1 MNETPLRI
9 LFVFTDLI
17 LPLLVGYFFHQK
29 QLVSDAFCNK
39 AIKFNIIFTCTILSI
54 LSFWVLPLTW
64 ELIWL
69 PVFGILF
76 CLVPC
81 LISLLT
87 FAKSYKNLLDRGSYL
102 MSAMLSN
109 LGTIGG
115 LCAFILY
122 GELGFAYAQMVSV
135 FQNLVLFLFCFPLAQ
150 YYYEKHLAQRA
161 RTRVHF
167 SLRDALV
174 SWNQLSILGM
184 GVGMLLYSF
193 AVPRPDFMGSLFNGL
208 IHFSAWTA
216 LLPVG
221 YLIDLKAAGKYY
233 RRIADLV
240 ALKFIVLPVLFYALV
255 KSLFSD
261 PALIGTLMVLA
272 MTPTAINAVITARL
286 FKLNVD
292 LSVASFILTTVI
304 YLGLVFPLLFFYVT
318 NGHRI

>member
-1 MNETPLRI
+1 MDDTQLRI
-9 LFVFTDLI
+9 IFVFTDLV
-17 LPLLVGYFFHQK
+17 LPLLVGYFSHQK
-29 QLVSDAFCNK
+29 QLISDELCNK

-54 LSFWVLPLTW
+54 LSFWVLPLTM

-69 PVFGILF
+69 PIFGILF
-76 CLVPC
+76 CLIPC

-102 MSAMLSN
+102 MAAMLSN
-109 LGTIGG
+109 IGTIGG

-122 GELGFAYAQMVSV
+122 GEIGFAYAQMVSV

-161 RTRVHF
+161 RTQVHF
-167 SLRDALV
+167 SLRDALL

-184 GVGMLLYSF
+184 VIGMLLYSF

-233 RRIADLV
+233 HRIADLV
-240 ALKFIVLPVLFYALV
+240 ALKFIVIPFIFYFLSKALFH
-255 KSLFSD
+255 D
-261 PALIGTLMVLA
+261 PTLIGTIMVLA

-292 LSVASFILTTVI
+292 LGVASFILTTII

-318 NGHRI
+318 NGHNI